1 MQFCIVLVIKN
12 KIETKQILRLF
23 IMNVTNLFSTRANNY
38 VKTKIFVSVF
48 FISINSFSSS
58 QLQGQTNDTS
68 SHFKI
73 TADLVSHYVWRG
85 SMATGSP
92 TPNFQPT
99 LAYTKGNI
107 EIGVWGSTDFTG
119 SYKELDPYITYTVRH
134 IKLALTDYDWNFNH
148 SNYFNYT
155 NSETGHMFEGTAGF
169 TGTDGFPVSVTWN
182 TMFYGFDK
190 KLNDTSKQAFSTYIE
205 LGYTKGVASLFFGF
219 TPWSGY
225 YNNYGLTNFDPEAG
239 KKNFSIVNIG
249 CTITKALEITN
260 TFSLPLKATLAIN
273 PSASYS
279 RNDFIHLVL
288 GITF

>member
-1 MQFCIVLVIKN
+1 MH
-12 KIETKQILRLF
+12 T
-23 IMNVTNLFSTRANNY
+23 TNLFLAKKSNFMKTR
-38 VKTKIFVSVF
+38 IFVSF
-48 FISINSFSSS
+48 LFISSISISCSA
-58 QLQGQTNDTS
+58 LKAQTNETS
-68 SHFKI
+68 SAFKV

-99 LAYTKGNI
+99 LAYTKGNF

-119 SYKELDPYITYTVRH
+119 SYKELDPYVAYTAGH
-134 IKLALTDYDWNFNH
+134 IKFLLTDYDWNFNH
-148 SNYFNYT
+148 SNYFNYK
-155 NSETGHMFEGTAGF
+155 NSETGHMFEGAIGF
-169 TGTDGFPVSVTWN
+169 TGTDAFPVSVTWN

-205 LGYTKGVASLFFGF
+205 LGYTKGAASLFLGF

-225 YNNYGLTNFDPEAG
+225 YNNYGQTNFDPGAS
-239 KKNFSIVNIG
+239 KKSFSIVNIG
-249 CTITKALEITN
+249 CTVTKALKITD
-260 TFSLPLKATLAIN
+260 TFSLPLKATLVIN

-279 RNDFIHLVL
+279 RNDFIHLVF